1 MNDSLKNRKK
11 TSTHLN
17 YYALVIESVSPQITY
32 LDNIEQSRKRR
43 NTLKAKHIH
52 YIILIL

>member
-17 YYALVIESVSPQITY
+17 YYTLVIESASAQIIF
-32 LDNIEQSRKRR
+32 LDNIEQSRKE
-43 NTLKAKHIH
+43 KIP
-52 YIILIL
+52 